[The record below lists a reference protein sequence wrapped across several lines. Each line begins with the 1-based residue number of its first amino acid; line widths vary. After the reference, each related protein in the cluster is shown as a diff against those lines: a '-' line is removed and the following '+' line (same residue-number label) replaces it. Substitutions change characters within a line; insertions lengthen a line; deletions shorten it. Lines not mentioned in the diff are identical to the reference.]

1 MAENPNDRMYT
12 EDHEWVL
19 EDATEENVITVGVTD
34 FAQDALGDIVMVEL
48 PEVGD
53 TVSTGEPLGA
63 VESPK
68 SVSDIFSPV
77 TGEIVAVNEELED
90 APEVVNDSPYS
101 EGWLI
106 RVRVENPE
114 ELKGLMDASAYATFC
129 EAEGE

>member
-1 MAENPNDRMYT
+1 MADNPDDRIYT

-19 EDATEENVITVGVTD
+19 ADATEEHVYTIGITD

-53 TVSTGEPLGA
+53 TVNMGEPFGA

-68 SVSDIFSPV
+68 SVSDVFSPV
-77 TGEIVAVNEELED
+77 TGEVVAVNEELED
-90 APEVVNDSPYS
+90 SPEYVNDSPFA

-106 RVRVENPE
+106 RVRVEGAA
-114 ELKGLMDASAYATFC
+114 ELDGLMNASAYASFC
-129 EAEGE
+129 EDSDH

>member
-19 EDATEENVITVGVTD
+19 EDATEEHVITVGITD

-68 SVSDIFSPV
+68 SVSDVFSPV
-77 TGEIVAVNEELED
+77 TGEVVAVNEELED
-90 APEVVNDSPYS
+90 APEQVNDSPFS
-101 EGWLI
+101 EGWLV
-106 RVRVENPE
+106 RVRLENPE
-114 ELKGLMDASAYATFC
+114 EIKGLMDASAYAKFC
-129 EAEGE
+129 EAEDH